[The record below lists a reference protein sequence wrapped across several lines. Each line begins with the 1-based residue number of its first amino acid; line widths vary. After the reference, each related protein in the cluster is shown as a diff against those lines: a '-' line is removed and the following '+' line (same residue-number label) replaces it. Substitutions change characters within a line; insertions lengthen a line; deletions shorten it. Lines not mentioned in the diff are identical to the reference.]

1 MNGMKT
7 VAKKVLFSINA
18 SPLTNRLSGSI
29 FDTNNTN
36 PQFLSDDGLA
46 VAAYSTKSIFVLPE
60 SLGRMIKKPD
70 WNVVSCGPTRTRCRS
85 LARLYFIACDHGT

>member
-36 PQFLSDDGLA
+36 PQFLSGDGL
-46 VAAYSTKSIFVLPE
+46 V
-60 SLGRMIKKPD
+60 G
-70 WNVVSCGPTRTRCRS
+70 
-85 LARLYFIACDHGT
+85 